1 VRAGRWPKAVRGASL
16 RTRVMAA
23 AALLVALTSLVTAV
37 LGTTLLR
44 SYLLSRSD
52 AQLLDFAKV
61 ASRIVERQQL
71 QPGGSVRPQ
80 ALPTQFLVEVIS
92 ATGQV
97 SMAGG
102 PLGAA
107 DGLRLSTAQLGDTGT
122 PFTTAATGTAGGS
135 WRVLVQRLS
144 GGGHLVIASSL
155 GDLDSTVTR
164 LEAADALAGAVA
176 VALLVGLGLPLVR
189 ASLAPL
195 ARIEATAAAIA
206 GGDLSRRIDHP
217 PGNTEVGRLAE
228 ALDVML
234 NDIETAYLAR
244 ADGEARALGS
254 EERMRRFVADASH
267 ELRTP
272 LTSVRGLA
280 EYGLQ
285 QDGAASRQEL
295 LRLMGLIA
303 READRMGRLVADL
316 LLLARFDAG
325 RPLDRRPVDLA
336 SLAAEAVAQAR
347 IVDPG
352 RPIMLEATEPVIVD
366 ADEARLRQIIDN
378 LIGNAI
384 QHTPPG
390 SPVTVT
396 VTAGPG
402 RGELIVSDHGP
413 GMTAEQASHV
423 FERFY
428 RADGA
433 RTRGRGGAGLGLAIA
448 ASLAAAHGGE
458 ITVNTAPGHGAAF
471 HLRLPLV
478 ESLLAAHVLG
488 GPGRLPDV
496 PGDPFGEQADH
507 HRQAYQDT
515 QDRYADGPGHD
526 GLARLRHD
534 EEAEQQGSRDRLD
547 HGRDKPAAHCDS
559 DHGQQ
564 QAEHLGGR
572 AEMAAQ
578 AGENQGQEQCELS
591 GQRMPGQLASGR
603 EAPPGPAQDLVRG
616 AEQEDRR

>member
-1 VRAGRWPKAVRGASL
+1 VRAGRWRKAVRGASL

-23 AALLVALTSLVTAV
+23 AALLVALSCLVTAV

-52 AQLLDFAKV
+52 AQLQDFAKV
-61 ASRIVERQQL
+61 ASRIVQREQL
-71 QPGGSVRPQ
+71 QPGDSSRPQ
-80 ALPTQFLVEVIS
+80 ALPTQFLVEVVS
-92 ATGQV
+92 VGGQI

-107 DGLRLSTAQLGDTGT
+107 DGPRLSAAQLSGTGT
-122 PFTTAATGTAGGS
+122 PFTAAAAVSGGS

-144 GGGHLVIASSL
+144 SGGHLVIAYSL

-164 LEAADALAGAVA
+164 LEIADAVAGAIAVVLLAGI
-176 VALLVGLGLPLVR
+176 GLPLMR

-217 PGNTEVGRLAE
+217 AANTEVGRLAE

-234 NDIETAYLAR
+234 ASIETAYLAR

-254 EERMRRFVADASH
+254 EERMRRFAADASH

-285 QDGAASRQEL
+285 QGDAASREEL
-295 LRLMGLIA
+295 LRLMSLIA
-303 READRMGRLVADL
+303 READRMGDLVADL

-325 RPLDRRPVDLA
+325 RPLDLRPVDLA
-336 SLAAEAVAQAR
+336 SLAAEGVTRAR

-352 RPIMLEATEPVIVD
+352 RPITLEAAEPVIVD
-366 ADEARLRQIIDN
+366 ADGERLRQIIDN
-378 LIGNAI
+378 LIGNAL

-396 VTAGPG
+396 VTGGSG
-402 RGELIVSDHGP
+402 RGQLTVADRGP
-413 GMTAEQASHV
+413 GMSSEQASRV

-428 RADGA
+428 RTDGA
-433 RTRGRGGAGLGLAIA
+433 RTRARGGAGLGLAIA
-448 ASLAAAHGGE
+448 ASLAAAHDGE
-458 ITVNTAPGHGAAF
+458 ITVDTAPGHGAAF
-471 HLRLPLV
+471 HVLLPLAGTSQ
-478 ESLLAAHVLG
+478 ETPTGSQG
-488 GPGRLPDV
+488 
-496 PGDPFGEQADH
+496 
-507 HRQAYQDT
+507 
-515 QDRYADGPGHD
+515 
-526 GLARLRHD
+526 
-534 EEAEQQGSRDRLD
+534 QGSNRLTLT
-547 HGRDKPAAHCDS
+547 GGLEGGDKSVGVETKSAHSCPSPA
-559 DHGQQ
+559 
-564 QAEHLGGR
+564 
-572 AEMAAQ
+572 
-578 AGENQGQEQCELS
+578 
-591 GQRMPGQLASGR
+591 
-603 EAPPGPAQDLVRG
+603 
-616 AEQEDRR
+616 